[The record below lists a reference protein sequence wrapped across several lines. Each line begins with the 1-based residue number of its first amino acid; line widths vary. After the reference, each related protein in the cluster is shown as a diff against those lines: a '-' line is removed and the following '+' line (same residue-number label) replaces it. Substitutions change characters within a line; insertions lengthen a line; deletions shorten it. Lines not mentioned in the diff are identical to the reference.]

1 MTAGAVSSYIAFP
14 DNTTVE
20 LAQPDGPSSPLE
32 AVLQRIGQSW
42 YGLTFKVPD
51 LDRVEARVTQGG
63 RSIVKVSE
71 ERWVLDLARSFGV
84 EHGFTTRALEGGP
97 RAG

>member
-14 DNTTVE
+14 DNTVIE

-32 AVLQRIGQSW
+32 AALQRIGQSW

-51 LDRVEARVTQGG
+51 LDRVEAPVAQGG
-63 RSIVKVSE
+63 RIIVKVSD
-71 ERWVLDLARSFGV
+71 ERWVLDPARSFGV
-84 EHGFTTRALEGGP
+84 EHGFTIRALEGDP
-97 RAG
+97 RVT